1 MAGSV
6 WTRKKGSAPR
16 ETLSRE
22 QIVAAALA
30 LLDEQGVG
38 GLNMRKLADRLGAGT
53 TSLYW
58 HVQTK
63 DDLIELVVDEVY
75 GEVDVPAP
83 GLAGWR
89 NGVTLFAHSLRA
101 AVLRHQ
107 WIPEVIYGRPS
118 MGPQAV
124 VLGSRG
130 LALFE
135 AAGFDELDIDFAMGT
150 VMAYVFGISSSEVAW
165 RRMAAESGST
175 EAEWT
180 GEVVDEALAM
190 SDGDPAM
197 TASIN
202 RRSADPGALQDRS
215 FTFGLETILDG
226 LQSRLRSS
234 DRG

>member
-6 WTRKKGSAPR
+6 WTRKKDSAAR

-22 QIVAAALA
+22 QIVTAALG
-30 LLDEQGVG
+30 LLDEQGIA

-75 GEVDVPAP
+75 GEVDVPEP
-83 GLAGWR
+83 ELAGWR

-101 AVLRHQ
+101 AVLRHP

-118 MGPQAV
+118 MGPKAV

-135 AAGFDELDIDFAMGT
+135 AAGFGELDIDFAMGT
-150 VMAYVFGISSSEVAW
+150 VMAFVFGTSSSEVAW
-165 RRMAAESGST
+165 RKMAAESGGT

-180 GEVVDEALAM
+180 GVVVDEALTM
-190 SDGDPAM
+190 SDGDPVM
-197 TASIN
+197 TASIK
-202 RRSADPGALQDRS
+202 RRSADPGELQNRS
-215 FTFGLETILDG
+215 FVFGLETILDG
-226 LQSRLRSS
+226 LETRLGSS
-234 DRG
+234 